1 MIAKRSSR
9 ALALLLALPS
19 AAFALGLGDI
29 RLLSPLNAPLEAEI
43 DLVDVTPEEMSTVQA
58 QLASRD
64 TFARYG
70 LDWPPYL
77 AGVQVKTVKTGDG
90 REVIKLKSTD
100 PISDPFVTL
109 LVEVNW
115 ARGKLVREYTML
127 LDPPVFT
134 PGQPKVASTPVSAP
148 AVGGGTHEG
157 TIARAAEAPASTAA
171 PAMPASAAPAEMP
184 AASPAAAPAA
194 AVALAAAAPV
204 AEAVPTPVGTAA
216 APAETHAT
224 PAETPATPAEIAA
237 APAGS
242 GTAAAEAASAI
253 AEAPPPPPAPAPAP
267 TMAQAATATAPAPI
281 SEATPAS
288 EPDVAAA
295 APPPAASP
303 TDSAGTH
310 VVRRGDTLSQIA
322 AGVAGQNAKSAHTQS
337 WMLAIYQAN
346 PHAFQSNMNVLHSG
360 AVLRIPDAQ
369 EVAAISASEA
379 SGEIRRQYAAWRG
392 GTSEAPAEAAAAQ
405 PARLKLVTPSESASA
420 GAAPGASSGA
430 TAALQGRVH
439 ELEGQLAES
448 KRLLEMKDA
457 ELARMQAQ
465 LAAKQA
471 ERAAPPPQAAAP
483 PAAPPA
489 AVAPPPVEQP
499 PAAEKAPP
507 PPPPA
512 AAPEE
517 KPPAA
522 SPPPVVA
529 SAPPPAR
536 APKSVPPQESG
547 GSLLGTLL
555 GYWWVLLIAA
565 LAAGAV
571 AVMRILRSRRAS
583 QFDDSLGRLAVAGA
597 GADLDLGFADRA
609 PAPAAT
615 AGGFARGSAAAE
627 APIRARPGPL
637 PEAAFLVEETGS
649 HERPRLTPG
658 AAPATATTRHVA
670 SDETI
675 SSETAINL
683 DQGDPLAEADF
694 HMAYGLYDQAADLIR
709 IAISREPNR
718 RDLKLKL
725 LEVFFVWGN
734 KDQFLQTARELAESR
749 AEAAPGEWEK
759 ILIMG
764 KQLAPEDPLFSGG
777 GAVTGAAA
785 GGVDLDLEGGQSRV
799 DFDLLGESVPSEAAQ
814 GVDLDIGTATGDHVE
829 ATTSVTDRN
838 IALTENSFLGSTGT
852 TGTTRQMTA
861 RMRHD
866 TEVEGPTVEQP
877 ALPGAH
883 QPTIRQKVE
892 TAMRKGVSDATAE
905 LAIDDLGLDVGG
917 VDTVDQPG
925 PTTAAA
931 SSPDTPTLVAGM
943 DDRSRKVMEDAQRR
957 ATTEE
962 NAAIASTGAWQF
974 DQNELEA
981 ALTQTS
987 VALDPASTGRL
998 AALRAHGVDVDLS
1011 DATGTHAA
1019 TATDVDLDVGAA
1031 TGTHGNGGLDLD
1043 VGTATVPDAAFAA
1056 TQRLAS
1062 EELALPDLEPVT
1074 MSEVGTKLDLARAY
1088 MDMGD
1093 PDGARNI
1100 LEEVLSEGSAAQKQE
1115 AQRLMESLP

>member
-77 AGVQVKTVKTGDG
+77 SGVQVRTVKSGDG

-134 PGQPKVASTPVSAP
+134 PGKSQVASAPVNAP
-148 AVGGGTHEG
+148 AAGGGTREG
-157 TIARAAEAPASTAA
+157 AIARG
-171 PAMPASAAPAEMP
+171 AEMP
-184 AASPAAAPAA
+184 AAAAAPAPAAAPEVPAATAA
-194 AVALAAAAPV
+194 AVPAAAAALAAPTPAEAAPAATEAAVAV
-204 AEAVPTPVGTAA
+204 AEAP
-216 APAETHAT
+216 PA
-224 PAETPATPAEIAA
+224 
-237 APAGS
+237 
-242 GTAAAEAASAI
+242 
-253 AEAPPPPPAPAPAP
+253 PPPPAPAPS
-267 TMAQAATATAPAPI
+267 MAQASPATAPAPVA
-281 SEATPAS
+281 EATPS
-288 EPDVAAA
+288 PEPDVAASA
-295 APPPAASP
+295 PPPPAASP
-303 TDSAGTH
+303 AESEGTH
-310 VVRRGDTLSQIA
+310 LVRRGETLSKIA
-322 AGVAGQNAKSAHTQS
+322 AGVAAEGANSAHTHS

-346 PHAFQSNMNVLHSG
+346 PRAFQNNMNVLRSG

-369 EVAAISASEA
+369 AAAAVSPSEA
-379 SGEIRRQYAAWRG
+379 SSEIRRQYAAWRG
-392 GTSEAPAEAAAAQ
+392 AAPAASAEAVAAQ
-405 PARLKLVTPSESASA
+405 PARLKLVTPTETGSA
-420 GAAPGASSGA
+420 GAAPGASAGES
-430 TAALQGRVH
+430 AALQGHVR

-465 LAAKQA
+465 LAAKQGA
-471 ERAAPPPQAAAP
+471 KAAPAPEAAAPTPVTPTAAAPPPA
-483 PAAPPA
+483 
-489 AVAPPPVEQP
+489 EQP
-499 PAAEKAPP
+499 PAAQAAPP
-507 PPPPA
+507 PAPPA

-517 KPPAA
+517 PAA
-522 SPPPVVA
+522 AAPPPVVA
-529 SAPPPAR
+529 SVPPPAGAPKAAAPPP
-536 APKSVPPQESG
+536 ESG
-547 GSLLGTLL
+547 GSFLGTLVS
-555 GYWWVLLIAA
+555 YWWVLLIAA
-565 LAAGAV
+565 LAAAAV
-571 AVMRILRSRRAS
+571 AVFRILRSRRAS
-583 QFDDSLGRLAVAGA
+583 QFDDSLGRLAVARA
-597 GADLDLGFADRA
+597 GADLDLGFSDRTPA
-609 PAPAAT
+609 AAPAAAAT
-615 AGGFARGSAAAE
+615 SGGSARGIAAAE
-627 APIRARPGPL
+627 APIRAKPAPL

-649 HERPRLTPG
+649 HERPRLTPAG
-658 AAPATATTRHVA
+658 APSAPTARHVA

-709 IAISREPNR
+709 IAINREPNR

-734 KDQFLQTARELAESR
+734 KDQFLQTARELAETR

-764 KQLAPEDPLFSGG
+764 KQLAPEDPLFSGA

-799 DFDLLGESVPSEAAQ
+799 DFDLIGEPVPGEAAQ
-814 GVDLDIGTATGDHVE
+814 GVDLDIGTAVGDHAE

-838 IALTENSFLGSTGT
+838 VALAQNSFLGT

-861 RMRHD
+861 RMRAD
-866 TEVEGPTVEQP
+866 TGTTEMEGPTVEQP

-892 TAMRKGVSDATAE
+892 TAIRKGVSESTAE
-905 LAIDDLGLDVGG
+905 LAIDDLGLDVGA

-925 PTTAAA
+925 PTSSAA
-931 SSPDTPTLVAGM
+931 SSPDTPTLVAGL

-957 ATTEE
+957 AATEE
-962 NAAIASTGAWQF
+962 NVAIASTGAWQF

-987 VALDPASTGRL
+987 VALTDPSDTSRL
-998 AALRAHGVDVDLS
+998 AALRARGVDVDLS
-1011 DATGTHAA
+1011 DTTGTHAA
-1019 TATDVDLDVGAA
+1019 TATDVDLDVGTA
-1031 TGTHGNGGLDLD
+1031 TGIHGNGGLDLD

-1100 LEEVLSEGSAAQKQE
+1100 LEEVLNEGSAAQKQE

>member
-29 RLLSPLNAPLEAEI
+29 RLLSALNAPLEAEI
-43 DLVDVTPEEMSTVQA
+43 DLVDVTPEEMATVQA
-58 QLASRD
+58 QLASRE

-70 LDWPPYL
+70 LDWPAYL
-77 AGVQVKTVKTGDG
+77 SGVQVKTVRMPDG
-90 REVIKLKSTD
+90 REVIKLKSND
-100 PISDPFVTL
+100 PISDPFLTM

-115 ARGKLVREYTML
+115 SRGKLVREYTML
-127 LDPPVFT
+127 LDPPVFA
-134 PGQPKVASTPVSAP
+134 PNPSQVAS
-148 AVGGGTHEG
+148 
-157 TIARAAEAPASTAA
+157 
-171 PAMPASAAPAEMP
+171 
-184 AASPAAAPAA
+184 
-194 AVALAAAAPV
+194 APV
-204 AEAVPTPVGTAA
+204 AAPSAGAGVHEGAIARTSNTATSA
-216 APAETHAT
+216 AT
-224 PAETPATPAEIAA
+224 PAAT
-237 APAGS
+237 AP
-242 GTAAAEAASAI
+242 EPM
-253 AEAPPPPPAPAPAP
+253 PPPPPAMP
-267 TMAQAATATAPAPI
+267 
-281 SEATPAS
+281 
-288 EPDVAAA
+288 VAAA
-295 APPPAASP
+295 APLPEAAPSTAESISPTPPAKSSHAGAASARAEAP
-303 TDSAGTH
+303 PAPAEAPAQPAESAAAISSAAPEPPPVSTAPAERTPAAVASAADSEGKHT
-310 VVRRGDTLSQIA
+310 VRHGDTLSQIA
-322 AGVAGQNAKSAHTQS
+322 TGISGEKAESARTRS

-346 PHAFQSNMNVLHSG
+346 PHAFQNNMNVLHAG
-360 AVLRIPDAQ
+360 AVLRIPDADT
-369 EVAAISASEA
+369 AAAVSPSEA
-379 SGEIRRQYAAWRG
+379 SSEIRRQYAAWRG
-392 GTSEAPAEAAAAQ
+392 TPAAPSESAAAEQ
-405 PARLKLVTPSESASA
+405 PGRLKLVTPSESPSA
-420 GAAPGASSGA
+420 GAAPGASAGES
-430 TAALQGRVH
+430 AALQGRVRD
-439 ELEGQLAES
+439 LEGKLAES

-465 LAAKQA
+465 LAAKQS
-471 ERAAPPPQAAAP
+471 P
-483 PAAPPA
+483 PPA
-489 AVAPPPVEQP
+489 AVPPPAEPPHAAAPPVEQP
-499 PAAEKAPP
+499 PVAQAAPP
-507 PPPPA
+507 PPPPPA
-512 AAPEE
+512 PPPEE
-517 KPPAA
+517 KPPEAT
-522 SPPPVVA
+522 SPPPPPVVA
-529 SAPPPAR
+529 SVPPPAPAPKHAAPPPD
-536 APKSVPPQESG
+536 SG
-547 GSLLGTLL
+547 GSLLGTIAS
-555 GYWWVLLIAA
+555 YWWVLLIGAV
-565 LAAGAV
+565 AAGAV
-571 AVMRILRSRRAS
+571 AALRIVRARRAS

-597 GADLDLGFADRA
+597 GADIDLGFPDEAPASA
-609 PAPAAT
+609 PAPGA
-615 AGGFARGSAAAE
+615 SAARNFTAPE
-627 APIRARPGPL
+627 APMRAKAAPL
-637 PEAAFLVEETGS
+637 PESAFLVEETGS
-649 HERPRLTPG
+649 HERPRLTPAG
-658 AAPATATTRHVA
+658 ASAAATARHVA

-709 IAISREPNR
+709 IAINREPNR

-749 AEAAPGEWEK
+749 TDAAPGEWEK

-799 DFDLLGESVPSEAAQ
+799 DFDLLGEPAPGEAPQ
-814 GVDLDIGTATGDHVE
+814 GLDLDIGAAGSDQLE
-829 ATTSVTDRN
+829 ATTGVTDRN
-838 IALTENSFLGSTGT
+838 AALAENSFVGV

-861 RMRHD
+861 RMRQD
-866 TEVEGPTVEQP
+866 SAETEGPTVEQP
-877 ALPGAH
+877 ALPGSH

-892 TAMRKGVSDATAE
+892 TAMRKTASDATAE
-905 LAIDDLGLDVGG
+905 LAIDDLGLDLGS
-917 VDTVDQPG
+917 VDTIDQPG
-925 PTTAAA
+925 PTAAAA
-931 SSPDTPTLVAGM
+931 STPDTPTLVAGF

-962 NAAIASTGAWQF
+962 NAAIAATGAWSF

-987 VALDPASTGRL
+987 VALTESSDTSRL
-998 AALRAHGVDVDLS
+998 AALSARGVDVDLS

-1019 TATDVDLDVGAA
+1019 TATDIDLDVGSA
-1031 TGTHGNGGLDLD
+1031 TGTHGNGALDLD

-1100 LEEVLSEGSAAQKQE
+1100 LEEVLTEGSAAQKQE